1 MPLGKC
7 IEVAIISLE
16 QRMTSRDSLFTLG
29 KRNSAEKKRD
39 KHTAENYFQNCQ
51 ERMKLKFSEI
61 LKSFKV
67 RNRNKGRAIHQY
79 HVGVK
84 RCRKESLKSIF

>member
-1 MPLGKC
+1 
-7 IEVAIISLE
+7 
-16 QRMTSRDSLFTLG
+16 MTSRDSLFTCG

-67 RNRNKGRAIHQY
+67 RNSARVEQY
-79 HVGVK
+79 INITL
-84 RCRKESLKSIF
+84 ELKDAGKNP